1 MRIGEIAV
9 GGIMEQRPGEKSSG
23 HGKSVYS
30 VAQVN
35 AYIKNMFSSDY
46 VLRRLQ
52 VQGEVS
58 NCKYH
63 SSGHIYFTLK
73 DSGKT
78 ASGLSGWSAIA
89 CVMFAGNRGGLDFT
103 MKDGQSVVVSGRVD
117 VYERDGKYQIYAE
130 KITLQ
135 GTGDLHQKFEQL
147 KKELAETGM
156 FDAMYKQP
164 IPTYATRI
172 GVVTAA
178 TGAAI
183 QDILQISARRNPHV
197 QIYLYPALVQGEGA
211 AASVVK
217 GIQTLDEMGLDCL
230 IVGRGGGSIEDLW
243 AFNEE
248 VVVYAI
254 FQAKTPII
262 SAVGH
267 QTDVTIAD
275 FVADMRAPT
284 PSAAAELAVF
294 SYDDFLGKR
303 EQRKRLLEQRMMRS
317 LELER
322 RRLREHA
329 LKLQLSHPAEQL
341 KAQKKQQQEL
351 QRLLQDQMQRQLVI
365 SRERCDK
372 IYDYLQRN
380 MEQALYE
387 TKHRLAMSAQRLDL
401 NSPLKRL
408 STGCVYAFDVGG
420 QPLKYISQ
428 IQPEDVIKL
437 RLIDGLAQAKILS
450 CQEER
455 SQHED

>member
-1 MRIGEIAV
+1 
-9 GGIMEQRPGEKSSG
+9 MEHHPQDSKTGPGKN
-23 HGKSVYS
+23 VYS
-30 VAQVN
+30 VSQVN

-73 DSGKT
+73 DSGKKT
-78 ASGLSGWSAIA
+78 AFPLAESGQTGWSTIA
-89 CVMFAGNRGGLDFT
+89 CVMFAGNRGGLSFALRE
-103 MKDGQSVVVSGRVD
+103 GQRVIVSGSIN
-117 VYERDGKYQIYAE
+117 VYERDGKYQIYVE
-130 KITLQ
+130 KIALQ
-135 GTGDLHQKFEQL
+135 GAGDLYQKFEQL

-164 IPTYATRI
+164 IPSYATQI

-197 QIYLYPALVQGEGA
+197 QIYLYPAQVQGEGA
-211 AASVVK
+211 AASIVR
-217 GIQTLDEMGLDCL
+217 GIQILDEMHLDCL
-230 IVGRGGGSIEDLW
+230 IIGRGGGSIEDLW

-248 VVVYAI
+248 AVAYAI
-254 FQAKTPII
+254 FQARTPII

-294 SYDDFLGKR
+294 SYYDFQGKL
-303 EQRKRLLEQRMMRS
+303 QNWKRMLDQRMMRS

-322 RRLREHA
+322 RRLQEHS

-341 KAQKKQQQEL
+341 KSQKKQLQQMDMVL
-351 QRLLQDQMQRQLVI
+351 QEQMIRQI
-365 SRERCDK
+365 RFSEERCGK

-380 MEQALYE
+380 MAQALYDA
-387 TKHRLAMSAQRLDL
+387 KHRLALSAQRLDL

-408 STGCVYAFDVGG
+408 SSGCIYAFDAEG
-420 QPLKYISQ
+420 QPLKHLSQ
-428 IQPEDVIKL
+428 IKPEDVVKL
-437 RLIDGLAQAKILS
+437 QFVDGLAEAKILS
-450 CQEER
+450 CKTEER
-455 SQHED
+455 SQDEN